1 MADAW
6 VNMADADVT
15 CCGDPA
21 GLLETRLFK
30 APCDPTRIAIL
41 VRLAEAVDDRTV
53 GQIAEDGPVDT
64 SVVSRHLA
72 ALRDAGIVEAT
83 RRGKE
88 VYHRVRY
95 RALAATLR
103 AGADAIEA
111 CCPSGG

>member
-1 MADAW
+1 MQEIFTRFLDRIAYASCICIEAQLCNW
-6 VNMADADVT
+6 VNMADADVS
-15 CCGDPA
+15 CCGDP
-21 GLLETRLFK
+21 
-30 APCDPTRIAIL
+30 
-41 VRLAEAVDDRTV
+41 
-53 GQIAEDGPVDT
+53 
-64 SVVSRHLA
+64 A